1 MRKTIFF
8 LLLLLSTLSALP
20 LHAQND
26 DVRLS
31 MSFRNESLSGV
42 LLRLEKNSSYKF
54 LFTYDD
60 LEKYKV
66 NGQVK
71 NALFMD
77 IVDYILKDKP
87 LEYKVNGK
95 FINITVRHKANQN
108 DRKMESYGG
117 YVYDEKGEPIT
128 GAQIKVLGT
137 KGFVYRHENC
147 YATTSASH
155 EDKNEGGES
164 TA

>member
-108 DRKMESYGG
+108 DRKMESKGG
-117 YVYDEKGEPIT
+117 SLLQVP
-128 GAQIKVLGT
+128 
-137 KGFVYRHENC
+137 R
-147 YATTSASH
+147 
-155 EDKNEGGES
+155 
-164 TA
+164 

>member
-77 IVDYILKDKP
+77 IVDYILKDKENYP
-87 LEYKVNGK
+87 I
-95 FINITVRHKANQN
+95 FF
-108 DRKMESYGG
+108 
-117 YVYDEKGEPIT
+117 EK
-128 GAQIKVLGT
+128 
-137 KGFVYRHENC
+137 
-147 YATTSASH
+147 
-155 EDKNEGGES
+155 
-164 TA
+164 